1 MAKIGYVRIC
11 AVIDLYQNISEFCPV
26 ILQKRSAKMAA
37 LTQTKRNIGILKMN
51 KSKLKTDFICIATSG
66 YTVDGR
72 QITAQELHEM
82 AETYDPEHYTANLWP
97 EHRRWFNMGQVI
109 ELKAEENEK
118 GETQLFAIIAPNQEL
133 IEYNRAGQYLFTSIE
148 ITPNFRNSGKAY
160 LSGLGVTDSPASVG
174 TTELKF
180 FNAEEQKGSVFG
192 ELVKVDFSVKEDIE
206 EDKAFRAVANVF
218 KKLFS
223 SSTQMEEQPTP
234 NNNNNKEDDAMN
246 AEQFAKLLEAFDGL
260 GKKIDN
266 HFSAKPETK
275 EPASK
280 PEEQKTEQG
289 ATITADQFNQLFDM
303 VKGLDNK
310 FNALSQEQ
318 TTVPTGVPT
327 VENENV
333 YSLNGYN
340 IDLSKGF

>member
-1 MAKIGYVRIC
+1 
-11 AVIDLYQNISEFCPV
+11 
-26 ILQKRSAKMAA
+26 
-37 LTQTKRNIGILKMN
+37 MN

-109 ELKAEENEK
+109 ELKVEENEK
-118 GETQLFAIIAPNQEL
+118 GETQLFAVIAPNQEL

-180 FNAEEQKGSVFG
+180 FNAEQKDSVYG
-192 ELVKVDFSVKEDIE
+192 DLVKVDFSVKEDIE

-223 SSTQMEEQPTP
+223 SSAQTTEEQPNP

-246 AEQFAKLLEAFDGL
+246 DKQFAQLIEAVNGL
-260 GKKIDN
+260 GAKIDN

-275 EPASK
+275 PEPEVK
-280 PEEQKTEQG
+280 PEEKKDEQPQAVTAEQFSQLLG
-289 ATITADQFNQLFDM
+289 AVQE
-303 VKGLDNK
+303 LDKK

-318 TTVPTGVPT
+318 TEVPNGTP
-327 VENENV
+327 VETKVFNV
-333 YSLNGYN
+333 AV
-340 IDLSKGF
+340 

>member
-1 MAKIGYVRIC
+1 
-11 AVIDLYQNISEFCPV
+11 
-26 ILQKRSAKMAA
+26 MAA
-37 LTQTKRNIGILKMN
+37 LTQTKRNTGISKMN

-180 FNAEEQKGSVFG
+180 FNAEQKGSICG
-192 ELVKVDFSVKEDIE
+192 EFIKVDFSAKEDIE
-206 EDKAFRAVANVF
+206 EEKALRTLANVF

-223 SSTQMEEQPTP
+223 SPAKTEEQTTP
-234 NNNNNKEDDAMN
+234 NNNNNKEDDSMN
-246 AEQFAKLLEAFDGL
+246 EKQFAQLIGAVVSL
-260 GKKIDN
+260 GEKIDN
-266 HFSAKPETK
+266 HFSAKVETK
-275 EPASK
+275 PEPQQTEKKDEK
-280 PEEQKTEQG
+280 PQG
-289 ATITADQFNQLFDM
+289 VTAEQFNQLLTT
-303 VKGLDNK
+303 VQALDKK
-310 FNALSQEQ
+310 FNELSQEQ
-318 TTVPTGVPT
+318 TEVPNGTP
-327 VENENV
+327 VETKTFNV
-333 YSLNGYN
+333 AV
-340 IDLSKGF
+340 

>member
-1 MAKIGYVRIC
+1 
-11 AVIDLYQNISEFCPV
+11 
-26 ILQKRSAKMAA
+26 MAA
-37 LTQTKRNIGILKMN
+37 LTQTKRNTGISKMN

-118 GETQLFAIIAPNQEL
+118 GETQLFAIIAPNKEL

-180 FNAEEQKGSVFG
+180 FNVEQKGSVCG
-192 ELVKVDFSVKEDIE
+192 EFIKVDFSAKEDVE
-206 EDKAFRAVANVF
+206 EEKALRTLANVF

-223 SSTQMEEQPTP
+223 SSTQTEEQPTP

-246 AEQFAKLLEAFDGL
+246 DKQFEQLIDAVNGL
-260 GKKIDN
+260 GTKIDN
-266 HFSAKPETK
+266 HFSVKPETK
-275 EPASK
+275 EPENK
-280 PEEQKTEQG
+280 PEEKKDEQPQSV
-289 ATITADQFNQLFDM
+289 TAEQFNQLLTT
-303 VKGLDNK
+303 VQALDKK
-310 FNALSQEQ
+310 FNELSQEQ
-318 TTVPTGVPT
+318 TEVPNGTP
-327 VENENV
+327 VETKTFNV
-333 YSLNGYN
+333 AV
-340 IDLSKGF
+340 

>member
-1 MAKIGYVRIC
+1 MT
-11 AVIDLYQNISEFCPV
+11 
-26 ILQKRSAKMAA
+26 A
-37 LTQTKRNIGILKMN
+37 LTQIKRNTGISKMN

-180 FNAEEQKGSVFG
+180 FSAEQKDMIFG
-192 ELVKVDFSVKEDIE
+192 EFVKVNFSTKENE
-206 EDKAFRAVANVF
+206 EEKMTRSFFNAIKEF
-218 KKLFS
+218 FS
-223 SSTQMEEQPTP
+223 SSEQQEEQPTP
-234 NNNNNKEDDAMN
+234 NNKNDKEENEMN
-246 AEQFAKLLEAFDGL
+246 DKQFKQLIEAVNGL
-260 GKKIDN
+260 GAKIDN
-266 HFSAKPETK
+266 HFSAKVETK
-275 EPASK
+275 EPENKS
-280 PEEQKTEQG
+280 EEKKDEQPQSV
-289 ATITADQFNQLFDM
+289 TAEQFNQLLTT
-303 VKGLDNK
+303 VQALDKK
-310 FNALSQEQ
+310 FNELSQEQ
-318 TTVPTGVPT
+318 TEVPTGVPT
-327 VENENV
+327 VESENV
-333 YSLNGYN
+333 YSVNGYN
-340 IDLSKGF
+340 INLSKGF